1 MRKQKPRASLLSMIG
16 LLTAGALAQA
26 APVPETAPR
35 NLVLIGVTQVGDR
48 AQAWLMDVDSRTK
61 ETVSPGATAFGFRV
75 KSVGPE
81 QVVLTRGG
89 RVYSLRLGE
98 RQVPTVAAAP
108 VRTVAPT
115 ISGRIALPRRSTLP
129 NVFAPPVFLT
139 QDPNAGNEVEVQEPA
154 PASAPD
160 FYTDRNAPPSVDPRL
175 LNMDPRLLNM
185 DPRYLN
191 MDPRLLPDIY
201 PGYGAMAGY
210 GMVPGYGSIPS
221 YGAIPGYGMVPGYGA
236 LPGYGFDPQAAG
248 YPAYVDETAGYPG
261 ALYAS
266 PGVLPGYPGYFGG
279 ASPDAYYPSGM
290 TPFPSATAWGSPYA
304 GYRPFVGNGLDLN
317 APRWS
322 RQSGRRQNVDPF
334 RGEITVNPQTQRRR
348 ARFSFPVQGQ

>member
-1 MRKQKPRASLLSMIG
+1 MRKQTTRVSLLSAIG

-48 AQAWLMDVDSRTK
+48 AQAWLMDVDSHTK

-81 QVVLTRGG
+81 RVLLTRGS

-98 RQVPTVAAAP
+98 HQVPPVTAVP
-108 VRTVAPT
+108 VRAATRT
-115 ISGRIALPRRSTLP
+115 ISGRIALPRRDALP
-129 NVFAPPVFLT
+129 DAFAPPAFLT
-139 QDPNAGNEVEVQEPA
+139 QDPNAGSAGEVQEPA

-160 FYTDRNAPPSVDPRL
+160 LTADRNAPPSADARL
-175 LNMDPRLLNM
+175 LNMDPRLM
-185 DPRYLN
+185 
-191 MDPRLLPDIY
+191 PDIF

-210 GMVPGYGSIPS
+210 GMVPGYGI
-221 YGAIPGYGMVPGYGA
+221 VPGYGPM
-236 LPGYGFDPQAAG
+236 PGYGFDPQAAG
-248 YPAYVDETAGYPG
+248 YPGYPGYPAYPAYPAYPDEASGYPG
-261 ALYAS
+261 ALYPS
-266 PGVLPGYPGYFGG
+266 PGVMSGYPGYFGG

-290 TPFPSATAWGSPYA
+290 MPYPSATAWGSPYA
-304 GYRPFVGNGLDLN
+304 GYPPFVGNGLDLN